1 VILKSQKGSATILF
15 ALSLP
20 VFICVLAMSW
30 DIGMLYTAKITARH
44 CVTLATRAAAAE
56 IELEL
61 EDLTSPENLEPVI
74 NKPAAYETF
83 KNSLDKNI
91 KHHKS
96 SLFSINENDSI
107 EQYISGFIVTNNL
120 GSPVY
125 YQVGSRTVQ
134 ISQPSVAAEI
144 EVPVELSAFGALV
157 MDSKDNAVKIKA
169 FAVAAPE
176 IREEI
181 DS

>member
-1 VILKSQKGSATILF
+1 MILKSQKGSATILF

-56 IELEL
+56 LDLEL
-61 EDLTSPENLEPVI
+61 EDLTTPGSLEPVI
-74 NKPAAYETF
+74 NEIDARETF
-83 KNSLDKNI
+83 KNSLDKNLT
-91 KHHKS
+91 HHKGR
-96 SLFSINENDSI
+96 LFAINESDGI
-107 EQYISGFIVTNNL
+107 EHYISDFLVAN
-120 GSPVY
+120 SPGEF
-125 YQVGSRTVQ
+125 QVGSRTVQ
-134 ISQPSVAAEI
+134 ISQPAVAAEI
-144 EVPVELSAFGALV
+144 KVPVELSIFGALV
-157 MDSKDNAVKIKA
+157 MGNENNNKVEVKA

-181 DS
+181 DN

>member
-107 EQYISGFIVTNNL
+107 EQYISGFVVAN
-120 GSPVY
+120 GPGRF
-125 YQVGSRTVQ
+125 QVGSRTVQ
-134 ISQPSVAAEI
+134 ISQPAVAAEI